1 MIIVLLFI
9 NFILQ
14 NNQIMNLNLF
24 NIKVCICTL
33 GKEEN
38 KYILEFIEY
47 YKKIGVDKIYLYD
60 NNNIDGEHFEEV
72 IDNYIKSGFVEIVDF
87 RGQKSVL
94 NIVAKDCHKKNY
106 MNYDWLIFY
115 EIDEYIHLRN
125 HNIKSYFNQSHF
137 DNCEII
143 YLNWIFHTD
152 NNKLYYENKP
162 LKVRFPEIQKDLH
175 TLKGIKSILK
185 GHIPHIR
192 IKNIHELDDRL
203 KKCDGYGRPAKNNGI
218 GTYNIDYTNY
228 YIDHYSSKSTEEFA
242 KKINKGSATH
252 QFSNKFS
259 RIKVYFEYN
268 EVTQEKIDYFDKH
281 VPGFSTSSLKEELI
295 QRLKNK

>member
-1 MIIVLLFI
+1 M
-9 NFILQ
+9 
-14 NNQIMNLNLF
+14 
-24 NIKVCICTL
+24 
-33 GKEEN
+33 
-38 KYILEFIEY
+38 Y
-47 YKKIGVDKIYLYD
+47 
-60 NNNIDGEHFEEV
+60 
-72 IDNYIKSGFVEIVDF
+72 
-87 RGQKSVL
+87 
-94 NIVAKDCHKKNY
+94 
-106 MNYDWLIFY
+106 YDWIIFY
-115 EIDEYIHLRN
+115 DIDEYIHLKD
-125 HNIKSYFNQSHF
+125 HNIKSYLNQSHF
-137 DNCEII
+137 DNCEVI
-143 YLNWIFHTD
+143 YLNWILHTD

-162 LKVRFPEIQKDLH
+162 LKERFPEIHKDLY
-175 TLKGIKSILK
+175 TFKGIKSILK

-228 YIDHYSSKSTEEFA
+228 YIDHYDSKSTEELA
-242 KKINKGSATH
+242 KKINKGCATL